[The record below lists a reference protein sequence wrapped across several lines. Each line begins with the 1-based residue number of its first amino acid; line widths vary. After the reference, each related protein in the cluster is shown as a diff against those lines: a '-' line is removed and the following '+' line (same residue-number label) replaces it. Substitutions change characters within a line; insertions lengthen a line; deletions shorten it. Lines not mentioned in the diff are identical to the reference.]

1 MNSISYKSIEFFIIY
16 ILIPV
21 SYSLPYSLYLKLS
34 LGILGLFYII
44 YILLKVE
51 NQKIKITPKL
61 NWKRFWKE
69 TLIKLLIIAVLT
81 TFFVWLTHAEVLF
94 EIVINKPIM
103 WGKFIFIYSLFS
115 VYPQE
120 LLYRT
125 FFFKRYNLLFK
136 NISLFI
142 FVNAI
147 VFSLAHLFFK
157 NSLVIILTFL
167 GGLLFA
173 FTFNKTKST
182 LLVSVEHAIYGSWLF
197 TVGMGGMLGFPT

>member
-1 MNSISYKSIEFFIIY
+1 MNSISYKSIEFFIIF

-81 TFFVWLTHAEVLF
+81 TFFVWLTHSEVLF
-94 EIVINKPIM
+94 EVVINKPIM
-103 WGKFIFIYSLFS
+103 WVKFIFIYSLFS

-125 FFFKRYNLLFK
+125 FFFKRYKMLFK
-136 NISLFI
+136 NKSLFL

-157 NSLVIILTFL
+157 NSLVLILTFL

-182 LLVSVEHAIYGSWLF
+182 LLVSIEHAIYGSWLF

>member
-1 MNSISYKSIEFFIIY
+1 MNSISYKSIEFFIIF
-16 ILIPV
+16 ILIPI
-21 SYSLPYSLYLKLS
+21 SYSLPYSAYLKLT
-34 LGILGLFYII
+34 LGVLGLFYII

-51 NQKIKITPKL
+51 DQKFKIAPNL

-69 TLIKLLIIAVLT
+69 TLTKLLLIAIIT
-81 TFFVWLTHAEVLF
+81 TFFVWITNTEDLF
-94 EIVINKPIM
+94 EVVINKPIT
-103 WGKFIFIYSLFS
+103 WVKFLFIYSLFS

-125 FFFKRYNLLFK
+125 FFFKRYKRLF
-136 NISLFI
+136 ISESLFL

-157 NSLVIILTFL
+157 NPLVILLTFL

-173 FTFNKTKST
+173 FTFNKTEST
-182 LLVSVEHAIYGSWLF
+182 LLVSIEHAVYGSWLF
-197 TVGMGGMLGFPT
+197 TVGMGSMLGFPT